1 MSCPDCGRWGNLCS
15 YHEQES
21 EGWLRIRDQERHGDP
36 HVRQR
41 GDRAD
46 EEFGRRG
53 RLMVRV
59 LTKIVQL
66 VAVVLVFLLI
76 VWLPHGFDGTP
87 AVP

>member
-1 MSCPDCGRWGNLCS
+1 
-15 YHEQES
+15 
-21 EGWLRIRDQERHGDP
+21 
-36 HVRQR
+36 
-41 GDRAD
+41 
-46 EEFGRRG
+46 
-53 RLMVRV
+53 MVRV